1 MKLLTQDVMSF
12 IQFGNTPRSIMIKG
26 TSVAIGTPYGN
37 FIRGNKDKLMIS
49 YRREPSRDYRMR
61 GACGGLFQGELHFF
75 GGGLTDGTDFRRQH
89 FVIETQRSS
98 QLIRM
103 TEKED
108 LVGWF
113 TIFSREYC

>member
-49 YRREPSRDYRMR
+49 YRREPSHDYRMR
-61 GACGGLFQGELHFF
+61 GACGVLFQGELHFF

-98 QLIRM
+98 QLIQM

-108 LVGWF
+108 LD
-113 TIFSREYC
+113 